1 MRLRAKV
8 MSRLVRHAGFR
19 LFRFFSRSVDGN
31 AATGSPPMASLR
43 SMDEAEV
50 VALCSD
56 PELDLREDSIKA
68 AFQRGDLCVGA
79 FDGGTL
85 AGYCWL
91 AFSPI
96 PHLDGVFIEFSDDVV
111 WTYKSL
117 VRHSH
122 RGRGIAP
129 ALYRH
134 ADAAC
139 LQRSRCRS
147 LICVESH
154 NVPSISAA
162 LRAGYQNAG
171 SAAYVRRGSFFA
183 DWYAPGLV
191 QHYGVSFFVPD
202 WRPDAASP

>member
-19 LFRFFSRSVDGN
+19 LFRFFARRLDPN
-31 AATGSPPMASLR
+31 AALISAPTAGIRLLHEDDVA
-43 SMDEAEV
+43 
-50 VALCSD
+50 ALCAD
-56 PELDLREDSIKA
+56 QELDLRLDSVKA

-79 FDGGTL
+79 FDGSTL

-91 AFSPI
+91 AFAPL
-96 PHLDGVFIEFSDDVV
+96 PHLDGVFVEFAGDVV

-122 RGRGIAP
+122 RGRGVAP

-134 ADAAC
+134 ADTTC
-139 LQRSRCRS
+139 LQRSRDRS

-162 LRAGYQNAG
+162 LRAGYHSAG
-171 SAAYVRRGSFFA
+171 RAAYVRRGSFFA
-183 DWYAPGLV
+183 DWYSPGLV
-191 QHYGVSFFVPD
+191 QRHGLSFFVPD
-202 WRPDAASP
+202 